1 MRKARERFFQATHGY
16 VGRTDFPGGSMGT
29 LIRSVEEKLMV
40 LPDET
45 IVYPGHEEE
54 TTIGAERRSNPYLRG
69 L

>member
-1 MRKARERFFQATHGY
+1 
-16 VGRTDFPGGSMGT
+16 MGT